1 MRRNFHLT
9 ALLLALALF
18 CAACGARM
26 PGEKDGE
33 SPSQTLPVVVTD
45 PEDTAPPPVT
55 EPSSAGTMD
64 PVSQLPVEPDAVD
77 AGSEA
82 PEDGSPEGD
91 APQEDGTPETGAAD
105 LSGMYTDKQGTED
118 IYSELELVQQG
129 DGITYDV
136 SIGLY
141 RLCLLEGLAQV
152 QEDGTLA
159 FVGGPP
165 DVKAVITIDGEQAEV
180 EITVSEFEY
189 LHPGDV
195 FQFPDGRE

>member
-1 MRRNFHLT
+1 MRRNFYVT
-9 ALLLALALF
+9 ILLLALALF
-18 CAACGARM
+18 CAACGARV
-26 PGEKDGE
+26 PGGE
-33 SPSQTLPVVVTD
+33 DAGEPCQTVPVVVTEQTQ
-45 PEDTAPPPVT
+45 PVPVT
-55 EPSSAGTMD
+55 EPSSAGTVE
-64 PVSQLPVEPDAVD
+64 PASQLPAEPDAVD
-77 AGSEA
+77 AGMDL
-82 PEDGSPEGD
+82 PDVPEGGT
-91 APQEDGTPETGAAD
+91 PPEDGTPETGAAD

-195 FQFPDGRE
+195 YAFPDGKE